1 MVDNFDGQEVQ
12 TSGELWSQICSSLPE
27 VQAPETSPEFTDSF
41 HPAAHHEVQAG
52 AQVNGTSS
60 PSAQWK
66 PMEDSESYLASL
78 ENRLRKIK
86 GQSSDVTSRDI
97 LRSLSQAKKECW
109 DRFLHDAQT
118 SELFQS
124 DDMDESALEH
134 FKRWLIPEK
143 VAISA
148 EELEYLLRPTQST
161 EPTGSV
167 RTPHEEETARG
178 EQNEEEGDSSSP
190 EK

>member
-1 MVDNFDGQEVQ
+1 MVDNFDGQDVQ

-78 ENRLRKIK
+78 GISLLLFIWKKCTLNYKHCVDYELNAEFLLQNHKI
-86 GQSSDVTSRDI
+86 
-97 LRSLSQAKKECW
+97 
-109 DRFLHDAQT
+109 
-118 SELFQS
+118 
-124 DDMDESALEH
+124 
-134 FKRWLIPEK
+134 LITTN
-143 VAISA
+143 I
-148 EELEYLLRPTQST
+148 
-161 EPTGSV
+161 
-167 RTPHEEETARG
+167 
-178 EQNEEEGDSSSP
+178 
-190 EK
+190 

>member
-12 TSGELWSQICSSLPE
+12 SSGELWSQICSSLPE
-27 VQAPETSPEFTDSF
+27 VQAPQSSPDFTDSF
-41 HPAAHHEVQAG
+41 RPAAQHEVQAS
-52 AQVNGTSS
+52 APVNRTNTS
-60 PSAQWK
+60 SAQWK

-78 ENRLRKIK
+78 ENRLKKIK
-86 GQSSDVTSRDI
+86 GQSCDVTSRDI

-148 EELEYLLRPTQST
+148 EELEYLLRPSQST
-161 EPTGSV
+161 DSSGSHH
-167 RTPHEEETARG
+167 TQNEEETAGG
-178 EQNEEEGDSSSP
+178 EPNSEEDDSGSP

>member
-1 MVDNFDGQEVQ
+1 MVDNFDGQDVQ

-161 EPTGSV
+161 EPTRSV
-167 RTPHEEETARG
+167 RTTHEEETARG
-178 EQNEEEGDSSSP
+178 EQNEEEDDSSSP

>member
-1 MVDNFDGQEVQ
+1 MVDNFDGQDVQ

-124 DDMDESALEH
+124 DDMDESNRCSSQCSGAFQEVADPREGGH
-134 FKRWLIPEK
+134 KRGGAG
-143 VAISA
+143 V
-148 EELEYLLRPTQST
+148 
-161 EPTGSV
+161 
-167 RTPHEEETARG
+167 
-178 EQNEEEGDSSSP
+178 SP
-190 EK
+190 EADPEYRTDRISLHDTRRGDGEGRTERRGGR